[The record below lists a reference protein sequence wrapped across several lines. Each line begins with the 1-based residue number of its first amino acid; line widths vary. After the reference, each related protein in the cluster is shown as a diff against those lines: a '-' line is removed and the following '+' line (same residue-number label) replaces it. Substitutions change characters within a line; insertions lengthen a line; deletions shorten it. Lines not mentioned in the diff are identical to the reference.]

1 MKRYERKL
9 NSVMDKKILEKLGI
23 KIGHF
28 TDKENLTGT
37 TVFIAEKGA
46 EIGIEIRGSWPGFI
60 SAPYFGPKSSAT
72 FTNSIVLSG
81 GSTHGMLESVGGAF
95 QYMEEKGI
103 GIPSKSGSIPYIAA
117 SVIYDLAVLFG
128 KKKPTKTD
136 GYNAAKSASYSN
148 LDQGNVGVGTGATTG
163 KWFKGKFVKGG
174 FGIGITK
181 LSEDI
186 LVGAFV
192 VTNSVG
198 DVVNP
203 NNNKLYSD
211 SGDFDLDKKKID
223 KKQNSL
229 LGLVDMAPMNTT
241 LAVIATNAALNNF
254 QLMKVAELAHD
265 GMARAIMPV
274 HTMMDGDIVFAISSH
289 NGERKDISYMNPL
302 TQVDMIGLGAADALM
317 KAIKNSVLNA
327 KSIAGF
333 PSFK

>member
-1 MKRYERKL
+1 
-9 NSVMDKKILEKLGI
+9 MDKKTLEKLGV

-28 TDKENLTGT
+28 TDKKNLTGI

-60 SAPYFGPKSSAT
+60 SAPYFGPKSSSTA
-72 FTNSIVLSG
+72 TNSIILSG
-81 GSTHGMLESVGGAF
+81 GSTHGMLESVSGAF

-103 GIPSKSGSIPYIAA
+103 GMATRAGSIPYITA
-117 SVIYDLAVLFG
+117 SVIYDLAVLMG
-128 KKKPTKTD
+128 KRKPTKKD
-136 GYNAAKSASYSN
+136 GYDAAKSASYSN
-148 LDQGNVGVGTGATTG
+148 LLQGNVGVGTGATTG
-163 KWFKGKFVKGG
+163 KWFKGKFLKGG
-174 FGIGITK
+174 FGMAVTQ
-181 LSEDI
+181 LPDDI

-203 NNNKLYSD
+203 NNNKFYSD
-211 SGDFDLDKKKID
+211 SGGFNLDKKNI
-223 KKQNSL
+223 KKRKDNL
-229 LGLVDMAPMNTT
+229 LGLIDMTPMNTT
-241 LAVIATNAALNNF
+241 LAVIATNAAINNF

-302 TQVDMIGLGAADALM
+302 TQVDIIGMGAADALM
-317 KAIKNSVLNA
+317 KAIKNSILNA
-327 KSIAGF
+327 KSINNF
-333 PSFK
+333 PSFDK

>member
-1 MKRYERKL
+1 
-9 NSVMDKKILEKLGI
+9 MDKKTLEKLGL

-28 TDKENLTGT
+28 TDLKNLTGS

-60 SAPYFGPKSSAT
+60 SAPYFGPKSSST
-72 FTNSIVLSG
+72 STNSIVLSG
-81 GSTHGMLESVGGAF
+81 GSTHGMLESVSGVF
-95 QYMEEKGI
+95 QYLEEKNI
-103 GIPSKSGSIPYIAA
+103 GIPSRSGSIPYITA
-117 SVIYDLAVLFG
+117 SVIYDLAVLMG
-128 KKKPTKTD
+128 KKKIAKKD
-136 GYNAAKSASYSN
+136 GYDAAKSASYSN
-148 LDQGNVGVGTGATTG
+148 IEQGNIGVGTGATTG

-174 FGIGITK
+174 FGMAVTK
-181 LSEDI
+181 LPDDI

-203 NNNKLYSD
+203 NNNKFYSD
-211 SGDFDLDKKKID
+211 AGDFDLDKKIID
-223 KKQNSL
+223 KRKDTL
-229 LGLVDMAPMNTT
+229 YGLVDMAQMNTT
-241 LAVIATNAALNNF
+241 LAVIATNAAINNF

-274 HTMMDGDIVFAISSH
+274 HTMMDGDIVFAVSSH

-317 KAIKNSVLNA
+317 KAIKCSVLNA
-327 KSIAGF
+327 KTIDSF
-333 PSFK
+333 PAFKK

>member
-1 MKRYERKL
+1 
-9 NSVMDKKILEKLGI
+9 MDKQTLEKLGL

-28 TDKENLTGT
+28 TDLENLTGS

-60 SAPYFGPKSSAT
+60 SAPYFGPKSSST
-72 FTNSIVLSG
+72 TTNSIILSG
-81 GSTHGMLESVGGAF
+81 GSTHGMLESVSGAF

-103 GIPSKSGSIPYIAA
+103 GIPSKSGSIPYLTA
-117 SVIYDLAVLFG
+117 SVIYDLAVLMG
-128 KKKPTKTD
+128 KKKPTKID

-148 LDQGNVGVGTGATTG
+148 IDQGNIGVGTGATTG
-163 KWFKGKFVKGG
+163 KWFKGKFIKGG
-174 FGIGITK
+174 FGMAVTK
-181 LSEDI
+181 LPDDI

-203 NNNKLYSD
+203 NSNKFYSD
-211 SGDFDLDKKKID
+211 SGDFDLDKKIID
-223 KKQNSL
+223 KRKDSL
-229 LGLVDMAPMNTT
+229 YGLVDMAQMNTT
-241 LAVIATNAALNNF
+241 LAVIATNVAVNNF
-254 QLMKVAELAHD
+254 QLMKIAELAHD

-274 HTMMDGDIVFAISSH
+274 HTMMDGDIVFAISSYD
-289 NGERKDISYMNPL
+289 GERKDISYMNSL

-327 KSIAGF
+327 KSIDGF
-333 PSFK
+333 PACKKTLRAD

>member
-1 MKRYERKL
+1 
-9 NSVMDKKILEKLGI
+9 MDKKTLEKLGL

-28 TDKENLTGT
+28 TDLENLTGS

-60 SAPYFGPKSSAT
+60 SAPYFGPKSSST
-72 FTNSIVLSG
+72 STNSIILSG
-81 GSTHGMLESVGGAF
+81 GSTHGMLESVSGVF
-95 QYMEEKGI
+95 QYLEEKGI
-103 GIPSKSGSIPYIAA
+103 GIASRSGSIPYITA
-117 SVIYDLAVLFG
+117 SVIYDLAVLMG
-128 KKKPTKTD
+128 KKKANKKD
-136 GYNAAKSASYSN
+136 GYEAAKNASYLN
-148 LDQGNVGVGTGATTG
+148 VDQGNVGVGTGATTG

-174 FGIGITK
+174 FGMAVTK
-181 LSEDI
+181 LPDDI

-203 NNNKLYSD
+203 NNNKFYSD
-211 SGDFDLDKKKID
+211 SGDFDLDKKIID
-223 KKQNSL
+223 KRKDTL
-229 LGLVDMAPMNTT
+229 YGLVDMAQMNTT
-241 LAVIATNAALNNF
+241 LAVIATNAAINNF

-274 HTMMDGDIVFAISSH
+274 HTMMDGDIVFAVSSH

-327 KSIAGF
+327 KSIDNF
-333 PSFK
+333 PAFKK

>member
-1 MKRYERKL
+1 
-9 NSVMDKKILEKLGI
+9 MDKKILEKFGV

-28 TDKENLTGT
+28 TDLENLTGT

-60 SAPYFGPKSSAT
+60 SAPYFGPKSSST
-72 FTNSIVLSG
+72 TTNSIILSG
-81 GSTHGMLESVGGAF
+81 GSTHGMLESVSGVF
-95 QYMEEKGI
+95 QYLEEKGI
-103 GIPSKSGSIPYIAA
+103 GIPSRSGSIPYITA
-117 SVIYDLAVLFG
+117 SVIYDLAVLMG
-128 KKKPTKTD
+128 KKKAIKKD
-136 GYNAAKSASYSN
+136 GYEAAKNASYSN
-148 LDQGNVGVGTGATTG
+148 IDQGNIGVGTGATTG

-174 FGIGITK
+174 FGMAVTK
-181 LSEDI
+181 LPDDI

-203 NNNKLYSD
+203 NNNKFYSD
-211 SGDFDLDKKKID
+211 SGDFNLDKKIID
-223 KKQNSL
+223 KRKDSL
-229 LGLVDMAPMNTT
+229 YGLVDMAQMNTT
-241 LAVIATNAALNNF
+241 LAVIATNAAVNNF

-302 TQVDMIGLGAADALM
+302 TQVDMIGMGAADALM

-327 KSIAGF
+327 KSIDGF
-333 PSFK
+333 PAYKKTLRAD